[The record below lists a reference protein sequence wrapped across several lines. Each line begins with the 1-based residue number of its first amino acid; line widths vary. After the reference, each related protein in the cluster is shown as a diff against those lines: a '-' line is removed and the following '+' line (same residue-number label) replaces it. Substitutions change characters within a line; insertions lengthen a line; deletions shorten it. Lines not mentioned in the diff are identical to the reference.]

1 MLLCDVKCQTRAIQ
15 KSSHGWKG
23 NAVRS
28 TLVRSLALSFSEYE
42 LHTVWHIEH
51 RLTAM
56 QFEFVELYRLRVWA
70 DDGDGDGGARDI
82 AGF

>member
-1 MLLCDVKCQTRAIQ
+1 MVERGMPYIQ
-15 KSSHGWKG
+15 
-23 NAVRS
+23 
-28 TLVRSLALSFSEYE
+28 RSLARSLSEYE

-82 AGF
+82 AGFKPLHLKISNFNITCPLHYT

>member
-1 MLLCDVKCQTRAIQ
+1 MPNKGDSEI
-15 KSSHGWKG
+15 KSWLKG
-23 NAVRS
+23 ECRTFNARS
-28 TLVRSLALSFSEYE
+28 LTRSLALSFSEYE